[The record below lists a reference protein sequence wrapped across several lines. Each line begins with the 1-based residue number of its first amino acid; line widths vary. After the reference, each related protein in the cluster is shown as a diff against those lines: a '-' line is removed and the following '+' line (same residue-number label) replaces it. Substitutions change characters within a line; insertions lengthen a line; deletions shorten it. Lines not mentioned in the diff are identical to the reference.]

1 MLPWTTDESSPS
13 TACVFKAGLESSQE
27 VIRTTGSVSGRNDLE
42 VIWGGFKRLVGGGHR
57 PLTAFRKALR

>member
-42 VIWGGFKRLVGGGHR
+42 VRFKRLVGGGHR